1 MSKWSRREV
10 NAVATVT
17 REDVERAAW
26 AASGWSRP
34 QAAVDELL
42 AAVDAYVCE
51 ATGGESLWPDGG
63 TLTVEAPLVD
73 PWEPVSE
80 ATTGEGTADVLGPAS
95 DEPVETATCRGC
107 GLVKPVDEFGRD
119 SRLKSGRKPRC
130 RPCLNEARRQQK
142 AGGDGSSR

>member
-1 MSKWSRREV
+1 MSRWSRREV

-51 ATGGESLWPDGG
+51 ATGGESLWPDGAVSE
-63 TLTVEAPLVD
+63 VEPPLVD

-80 ATTGEGTADVLGPAS
+80 AATGEGAAEPAS
-95 DEPVETATCRGC
+95 DEPVETATCKAC

-130 RPCLNEARRQQK
+130 RPCLNEARRQAK
-142 AGGDGSSR
+142 SGDAAGSR